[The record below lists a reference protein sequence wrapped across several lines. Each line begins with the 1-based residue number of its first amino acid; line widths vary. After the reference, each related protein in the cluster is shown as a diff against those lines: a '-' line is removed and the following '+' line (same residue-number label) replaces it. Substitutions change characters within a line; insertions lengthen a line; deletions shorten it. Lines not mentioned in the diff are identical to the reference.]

1 MYRRDPKAMAALKE
15 FLKEKERKRKEEEKQ
30 KASSEELDL
39 DSKDSD
45 EITGSTSIS
54 SDSSLD
60 SEEEIE
66 AIEANFYNDG
76 PFNLYITHSQ
86 LPDSGLGVY
95 TQDFIPEDTI
105 IGEYR
110 GEIVKSYNLETND
123 YFYELAEADEA
134 NGIMGVGIDSSKLPR
149 CYMAMI
155 NDAQF
160 SKTYSNNCVFEG
172 DVDEQKVY
180 VVSTRD
186 IEPEEELFV
195 SYGEGYWN
203 PPESNDPNTLSDA
216 NSEES
221 RKVKV
226 KAKLEIADHD
236 GYCSGGECEYSC
248 SIKEYIIDAPY
259 YTPNDTSDLN
269 LQYLIDLLPE
279 PKIDT
284 WGSGYCDLSDECKL
298 NDLYK
303 HSHKYTILEV
313 TVLG

>member
-30 KASSEELDL
+30 KEDELSSESLDFESG
-39 DSKDSD
+39 DSS
-45 EITGSTSIS
+45 ISSSIS

-60 SEEEIE
+60 SDEEEE
-66 AIEANFYNDG
+66 AIQANFYNDG

-95 TQDFIPEDTI
+95 TEDFIPEDTI
-105 IGEYR
+105 IGEYK
-110 GEIVKSYNLETND
+110 GDLVKSYNLETND
-123 YFYELAEADEA
+123 YFYELVEADEA

-160 SKTYSNNCVFEG
+160 SKSYSNNCIFEG
-172 DVDEQKVY
+172 DIDEGKVY

-195 SYGEGYWN
+195 SYGEGYWVE
-203 PPESNDPNTLSDA
+203 PSITSPLQEA
-216 NSEES
+216 NGEES
-221 RKVKV
+221 MKVKI

-259 YTPNDTSDLN
+259 YTPNDTSKLN
-269 LQYLIDLLPE
+269 LQYLINLLPT

-298 NDLYK
+298 NDLDK

-313 TVLG
+313 NVLG